1 VRDKRRKFSV
11 FLYDLNKVQLEA
23 GSSDEEVTDDEVDPQ
38 A

>member
-1 VRDKRRKFSV
+1 VIKGGNFQFFSMISI
-11 FLYDLNKVQLEA
+11 KVQLEA